1 MSDEAFLSRW
11 SRRKRGTGEAAP
23 DPAPVAPQPAPVA
36 PKPEGE
42 RPANQASEIAGRDA
56 ADARET
62 PPSAAV
68 DVSALPPIE
77 SITGETDIRAFL
89 ASGVPAQ
96 LTRAA
101 LRRAWSADPAI
112 RDFVGLAEN
121 AWDFT
126 APDGVPGFGPLLPG
140 DEASR
145 LVVDALRP
153 LDEANAGLSATP
165 DKFEGKP
172 VGEEERTA
180 SSALG
185 DVEESKVSPTPPSPQ
200 DERDDSAAAVQ
211 KKAAVEERPLRVSR
225 SHGGALPR

>member
-1 MSDEAFLSRW
+1 MSDEAFLARW
-11 SRRKRGTGEAAP
+11 SRRKRAADEAAP
-23 DPAPVAPQPAPVA
+23 EAGPAPSESGDDRPSNQVPEPLVRDAVGSSEVPAPA
-36 PKPEGE
+36 E
-42 RPANQASEIAGRDA
+42 
-56 ADARET
+56 
-62 PPSAAV
+62 V
-68 DVSALPPIE
+68 DVSALPPVE
-77 SITGETDIRAFL
+77 SITAETDIRAFL

-101 LRRAWSADPAI
+101 LRRVWSADPAI

-153 LDEANAGLSATP
+153 LDEANAGISATP

-180 SSALG
+180 ASTAS
-185 DVEESKVSPTPPSPQ
+185 DVEQSQLAPTPPSQ
-200 DERDDSAAAVQ
+200 EDESDNSAAAVQ
-211 KKAAVEERPLRVSR
+211 KKAAVEERPVRVSR